1 MQGEAVLFELGGA
14 LLEMADRLKL
24 FRAPA
29 AESVRRA
36 RGLPRGA
43 WGATLAHA
51 GLGVFVLGAS
61 FETAWRVEAAQALSL
76 NDSQTLGAYVL
87 TLTDIGTV
95 EGPNYLAERGVVRIV
110 DKAGRLICRAEP
122 ERRFY
127 PTGAQTTSEVAICP
141 RLLDDLYVVLGE
153 RRAGEGGKPAWLVR
167 AYVNPWVRLIFLG
180 PLLMAIG
187 GAISLSDRRVRL
199 GVGRRAREAVS

>member
-1 MQGEAVLFELGGA
+1 M
-14 LLEMADRLKL
+14 
-24 FRAPA
+24 
-29 AESVRRA
+29 
-36 RGLPRGA
+36 
-43 WGATLAHA
+43 
-51 GLGVFVLGAS
+51 LGAS

-127 PTGAQTTSEVAICP
+127 PTGAQTTSEEAICP

-199 GVGRRAREAVS
+199 GVGRRAREVVS